1 VLPSPPPSPQRRLPS
16 CRRATLLLLK
26 QRRKIVNNST
36 SAHFM
41 PTPRTA
47 SRHRQTAETSI
58 DLTIN
63 LDGSGISTIDTG
75 IPFFDHML
83 TLFAKHGLF
92 DLSVKTVGDI
102 QVDFHHTIEDT
113 GIVIGDCLREA
124 LGTKEGIRRYGCCYL
139 PMDETLARVVVDLSN
154 RPHLEFRAPA
164 GTPSAPNMPFTLV
177 EEFCRAVA
185 SNLRANVHVELLYG
199 RDGHH
204 IAEAVFK
211 GLARALR
218 DACERDSRVI
228 GIPSTKDA
236 L

>member
-1 VLPSPPPSPQRRLPS
+1 MVRERCIKSFLVRNFIRIMPAPRI
-16 CRRATLLLLK
+16 AT
-26 QRRKIVNNST
+26 RSRK
-36 SAHFM
+36 
-41 PTPRTA
+41 
-47 SRHRQTAETSI
+47 TAETQIELSLDI
-58 DLTIN
+58 
-63 LDGSGISTIDTG
+63 DGSGVSNISTG

-83 TLFAKHGLF
+83 TLFSKHGLL
-92 DLSVKTVGDI
+92 DLQLKALGDI
-102 QVDFHHTIEDT
+102 EVDFHHTIEDT

-124 LGTKEGIRRYGCCYL
+124 LGTKEGIRRYGSCYL
-139 PMDETLARVVVDLSN
+139 PMDETLVRVVVDLSN
-154 RPHLEFRAPA
+154 RPHLEFRAPV

-177 EEFCRAVA
+177 EEFCRALA

-218 DACERDSRVI
+218 DACERDSRVV

>member
-1 VLPSPPPSPQRRLPS
+1 MS
-16 CRRATLLLLK
+16 
-26 QRRKIVNNST
+26 
-36 SAHFM
+36 
-41 PTPRTA
+41 TPRTA
-47 SRHRQTAETSI
+47 SRSRKTAETSI
-58 DLTIN
+58 ELSIN
-63 LDGSGISTIDTG
+63 LDGSGVSNIDTG

-83 TLFAKHGLF
+83 TLFSKHGLF
-92 DLSVKTVGDI
+92 DLNVKTVGDI
-102 QVDFHHTIEDT
+102 DVDFHHTIEDT

-124 LGTKEGIRRYGCCYL
+124 LGTKAGIRRYGCAYL

-177 EEFCRAVA
+177 EEFCRALA
-185 SNLRANVHVELLYG
+185 SNLRANIHVELLYG

-204 IAEAVFK
+204 IAEAIFK

-218 DACERDSRVI
+218 DACERDARVI

>member
-1 VLPSPPPSPQRRLPS
+1 M
-16 CRRATLLLLK
+16 
-26 QRRKIVNNST
+26 ST
-36 SAHFM
+36 SRS
-41 PTPRTA
+41 T
-47 SRHRQTAETSI
+47 SRSRKTAETSI
-58 DLTIN
+58 ELSIN
-63 LDGSGISTIDTG
+63 LDGSGVSSIDTG

-83 TLFAKHGLF
+83 TLFSKHGLF
-92 DLSVKTVGDI
+92 DLTVKTVGDI
-102 QVDFHHTIEDT
+102 EVDFHHTIEDT
-113 GIVIGDCLREA
+113 GIVIGDCIREA
-124 LGTKEGIRRYGCCYL
+124 LGTKEGIRRYGCAYL

-185 SNLRANVHVELLYG
+185 SNLRANIHVELLYG

-204 IAEAVFK
+204 IAEAIFK

-218 DACERDSRVI
+218 EACERDSRVI

>member
-1 VLPSPPPSPQRRLPS
+1 MSS
-16 CRRATLLLLK
+16 
-26 QRRKIVNNST
+26 
-36 SAHFM
+36 
-41 PTPRTA
+41 PRTA
-47 SRHRQTAETSI
+47 SRSRKTAETSI
-58 DLTIN
+58 ELSLDI
-63 LDGSGISTIDTG
+63 DGSGFSKIETG

-83 TLFAKHGLF
+83 TLFSKHGLF
-92 DLSVKTVGDI
+92 DLNVKTVGDI
-102 QVDFHHTIEDT
+102 EVDHHHTIEDT

-139 PMDETLARVVVDLSN
+139 PMDETLVRVVVDLSN

-177 EEFCRAVA
+177 EEFCRALA
-185 SNLRANVHVELLYG
+185 SNLRANIHVELLYG

-204 IAEAVFK
+204 IAEAIFK

-218 DACERDSRVI
+218 DACEKDPRVK
-228 GIPSTKDA
+228 GIPSTKDT

>member
-1 VLPSPPPSPQRRLPS
+1 MSSS
-16 CRRATLLLLK
+16 
-26 QRRKIVNNST
+26 
-36 SAHFM
+36 
-41 PTPRTA
+41 RTA
-47 SRHRQTAETSI
+47 SRKRKTTETAIELSLNIDGTGASSI
-58 DLTIN
+58 A
-63 LDGSGISTIDTG
+63 TG

-92 DLSVKTVGDI
+92 DLQVKTVGDLA
-102 QVDFHHTIEDT
+102 VDFHHTIEDI

-124 LGTKEGIRRYGCCYL
+124 LGTKEGIRRYGCAYL

-185 SNLRANVHVELLYG
+185 SNLRANIHVELLYG

-204 IAEAVFK
+204 IAEAIFK

-218 DACERDSRVI
+218 DACERDPRVV

>member
-1 VLPSPPPSPQRRLPS
+1 M
-16 CRRATLLLLK
+16 
-26 QRRKIVNNST
+26 ST
-36 SAHFM
+36 SRNAK
-41 PTPRTA
+41 R
-47 SRHRQTAETSI
+47 SRKTAETAIELSI
-58 DLTIN
+58 DI
-63 LDGSGISTIDTG
+63 DGSGISTINTG

-83 TLFAKHGLF
+83 TLFSKHGLF
-92 DLSVKTVGDI
+92 DLNVEVDGDI
-102 QVDFHHTIEDT
+102 EVDYHHTIEDT
-113 GIVIGDCLREA
+113 GIVIGECLREA
-124 LGTKEGIRRYGCCYL
+124 MGTKEGIRRYGCCYL

-185 SNLRANVHVELLYG
+185 SNLRANIHVELLYG

-204 IAEAVFK
+204 IAEAIFK

-218 DACERDSRVI
+218 DACERDARVK

>member
-1 VLPSPPPSPQRRLPS
+1 MSSSRTVSRN
-16 CRRATLLLLK
+16 
-26 QRRKIVNNST
+26 RK
-36 SAHFM
+36 
-41 PTPRTA
+41 
-47 SRHRQTAETSI
+47 TAETSI
-58 DLTIN
+58 ELSLNI
-63 LDGSGISTIDTG
+63 DGTGVSSIDTG

-92 DLSVKTVGDI
+92 DLQVKTVGDLA
-102 QVDFHHTIEDT
+102 VDFHHTIEDI

-124 LGTKEGIRRYGCCYL
+124 LGTKEGIRRYGCAYL

-177 EEFCRAVA
+177 EEFCRALA
-185 SNLRANVHVELLYG
+185 SNLRANIHVELLYG

-204 IAEAVFK
+204 IAEAIFK

-218 DACERDSRVI
+218 DACERDPRVV

>member
-1 VLPSPPPSPQRRLPS
+1 
-16 CRRATLLLLK
+16 
-26 QRRKIVNNST
+26 
-36 SAHFM
+36 M
-41 PTPRTA
+41 PTPRSA
-47 SRHRQTAETSI
+47 KRSRKTAETQI
-58 DLTIN
+58 DLSI
-63 LDGSGISTIDTG
+63 LIDGSGESSIDTG
-75 IPFFDHML
+75 VPFFDHML
-83 TLFAKHGLF
+83 TLFSKHGLF
-92 DLSVKTVGDI
+92 DIKLKTVGDI
-102 QVDFHHTIEDT
+102 DVDIHHTVEDT

-124 LGTKEGIRRYGCCYL
+124 LGDKVGIRRYGCAHL

-164 GTPSAPNMPFTLV
+164 GTPSAPNMPFSLV

-185 SNLRANVHVELLYG
+185 SNLRANIHVELLYG

-218 DACERDSRVI
+218 DACEIDPRVK